1 MKNHAQMEVELRE
14 LAGLL
19 SDAEVAVAA
28 REKIRARLHRL
39 ASQARTMESPFLTV
53 SAAARRYGIQRK
65 DFRKLLDTGVIR
77 ASVIAGR
84 ERVDIRQFDAE
95 AV

>member
-1 MKNHAQMEVELRE
+1 MRDHAQMEVELRE

-19 SDAEVAVAA
+19 SDAEVAAVA
-28 REKIRARLHRL
+28 REKIRARLHGL
-39 ASQARTMESPFLTV
+39 AARARTMESPFLTV

-65 DFRKLLDTGVIR
+65 DFRKLLDSGVVR

>member
-1 MKNHAQMEVELRE
+1 MIDLPRMEAELRE

-19 SDAEVAVAA
+19 SDAECAATA
-28 REKIRARLHRL
+28 RERIRQRLHRL
-39 ASQARTMESPFLTV
+39 AAQARTMESPFLTV

-65 DFRKLLDTGVIR
+65 DFRKLMDSGVVR
-77 ASVIAGR
+77 GSVIAGR

-95 AV
+95 TG